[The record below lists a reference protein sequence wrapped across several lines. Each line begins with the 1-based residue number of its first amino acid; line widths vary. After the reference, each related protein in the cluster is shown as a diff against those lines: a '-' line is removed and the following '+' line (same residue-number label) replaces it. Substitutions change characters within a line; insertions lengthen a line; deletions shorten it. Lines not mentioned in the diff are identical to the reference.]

1 MTIFR
6 FRRKSVR
13 EELED
18 CVKELE
24 RCLMWVEAWQRS
36 LRSRHA
42 RMVILAGLPPFLI
55 SNTFYNAAISTLVK
69 IRKKLLKL
77 SSKIGGDIAGMIL
90 SIAVEI
96 PDEGELRRLS
106 YQHLRNVILNTRV
119 KICEVLSLVSE

>member
-13 EELED
+13 EELEN

-96 PDEGELRRLS
+96 PDEDELRRLS
-106 YQHLRNVILNTRV
+106 YQHLRKVVLNTRV
-119 KICEVLSLVSE
+119 KIYEVISLVSE